1 MSNLGQQFEP
11 LGRSSNQDSRDIKNN
26 KTRLTRVLNAHFLGP
41 RRRVSK
47 RRGQSHMSSGVVYTP
62 IDVNTTEIHWR
73 GETFTKENTEF
84 IQEKHQRIHD
94 VLKDAGFNVSMKDG
108 KVHVQ
113 H

>member
-62 IDVNTTEIHWR
+62 LDVNTTEIHWR
-73 GETFTKENTEF
+73 GETFTKDNPEF